1 MARGAKNKPHAV
13 KRKAAHPPGKTK
25 ASLREKKNGRAR
37 GARKGHTVKSKTRAT
52 RSPGKQVLW
61 GKVSDPLLLTLLE
74 PER

>member
-1 MARGAKNKPHAV
+1 VKKEDLLPARGAKQNLHGV
-13 KRKAAHPPGKTK
+13 
-25 ASLREKKNGRAR
+25 EDER
-37 GARKGHTVKSKTRAT
+37 GAA